1 MHRTSFT
8 LLILFLSILASGCGD
23 GKKFA
28 DKSLSNP
35 DTAVPSEKRI
45 LHFGLYATDSRSV
58 QLEIYTPLLRY
69 IQEQLKRAD
78 MNIVV
83 KFQGCST
90 YDQCIEGI
98 SSGKYD
104 FSRTGPAS
112 YILAKQRNP
121 NIRLIAMEHIDNKTT
136 FNGMIVTRIESP
148 IQTLEDLRGAAFAFG
163 NKKSTIGR
171 YLSQAELVAANI
183 YSKDLR
189 SFDYLERHDLVA
201 KSVIR
206 GRHDAGAIK
215 ESTFQRFQTKLK
227 VIHKFSNITK
237 PWIASAELENEL
249 FLQLQHIL
257 ISLDD
262 ASLLKILNK
271 TGFELSSD
279 NDYDFVRRR
288 MDFSEGFQNTTIND
302 EEMPE
307 AASNNSI
314 QATT

>member
-8 LLILFLSILASGCGD
+8 LLILFFSILVSGCGD

-28 DKSLSNP
+28 DTSQSNP
-35 DTAVPSEKRI
+35 DAAVPSEKRI
-45 LHFGLYATDSRSV
+45 LRFGLYATDSRSV

-69 IQEQLKRAD
+69 IQEQLTRAD
-78 MNIVV
+78 MNVVV

-90 YDQCIEGI
+90 YEQCIKGI
-98 SSGKYD
+98 SSGRYD

-112 YILAKQRNP
+112 YILAKRRNP
-121 NIRLIAMEHIDNKTT
+121 NIRLIAMEHVDNKTT
-136 FNGMIVTRIESP
+136 FNGMIITRIESP
-148 IQTLEDLRGAAFAFG
+148 IQTLEDIRGVTFAFG

-183 YSKDLR
+183 YSKDLK

-206 GRHDAGAIK
+206 GQHDAGAIK
-215 ESTFQRFQTKLK
+215 ESTFQRFQKKLR
-227 VIHKFSNITK
+227 VVHKFTNITK

-257 ISLDD
+257 VSLDD

-271 TGFELSSD
+271 TGFKLSSD
-279 NDYDFVRRR
+279 KDYNFVRRR
-288 MDFSEGFQNTTIND
+288 MKFSEGFQNTTSKD
-302 EEMPE
+302 EDDTR
-307 AASNNSI
+307 SSL
-314 QATT
+314 